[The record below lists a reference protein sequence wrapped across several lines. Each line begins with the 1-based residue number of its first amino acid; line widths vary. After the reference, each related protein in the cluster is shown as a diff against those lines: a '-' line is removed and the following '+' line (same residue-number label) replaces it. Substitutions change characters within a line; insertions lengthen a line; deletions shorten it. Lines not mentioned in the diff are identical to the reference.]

1 MRVFPRIGYRNV
13 RIRAGSARRLPSY
26 LQPATVLMS
35 LEVLLLAG
43 AILFLFSGSRVA
55 YINRLGSRADA
66 FALAALL
73 CAFAG
78 LHYLLQRRIV
88 PAVKR
93 RRAPQPYDERRI
105 LLDMGEATRRATN
118 VHQLY
123 RLIVEMIADALRT
136 ERVSIFVREDS
147 TGDFVC
153 RISSEALVAA
163 NERPSLAGQRSDG
176 QPQKTSET
184 HAVLPG
190 DAFVVKRLRHL
201 AIPLKIE
208 EHDLE
213 TWMRALSAEPESVRE
228 ERARECLTLERAGA
242 RLLLQIKM
250 KDQLVG
256 ILSLGRRVG
265 AHEFSAKDKEMLMSV
280 AGQLALIIENS
291 KLAERMVEEE
301 RLRRELALAAEV
313 QQNLFPENPPSTAS
327 LELAALCQPA
337 RMVGGD
343 YYDFIVFDNEQIGIA
358 VADVAGKGISAA
370 LLMSTV
376 QASLRSQVM
385 ANRASVETPDSI
397 AALVSSM
404 NRLLC
409 RSTGTSSYVT
419 FFYAQYDEST
429 ARLTYV
435 NAGHNPP
442 LLVRAAQQSNAQGK
456 PGSLLRC
463 TKLTTGGLVIGLF
476 EDCRYVEESIELQSG
491 DLILA
496 YTDGVSEALNI
507 YGEEFGED
515 RLEDAL
521 VAASH
526 LSVNEIRDDL
536 MRRIREWCA
545 GAPQHDDSTLVLL
558 KVK

>member
-1 MRVFPRIGYRNV
+1 MRVFPRIGYRQF
-13 RIRAGSARRLPSY
+13 RIRPGSVRRLPSR
-26 LQPATVLMS
+26 LKPASVL
-35 LEVLLLAG
+35 LFVEVLVLAG
-43 AILFLFSGSRVA
+43 AILFLFTGSRLA
-55 YINRLGSRADA
+55 YINHLGARADA
-66 FALAALL
+66 LALALLL
-73 CAFAG
+73 CAFAL
-78 LHYLLQRRIV
+78 LHYFLQRRIV
-88 PAVKR
+88 PAVAR

-118 VHQLY
+118 ISQLY
-123 RLIVEMIADALRT
+123 KIIVGMISDALRT

-147 TGDFVC
+147 TGDFIC
-153 RISSEALVAA
+153 RMSSAIEMTAA
-163 NERPSLAGQRSDG
+163 GGETRPSNG
-176 QPQKTSET
+176 QPQKNSAQHT
-184 HAVLPG
+184 VLPG
-190 DAFVVKRLRHL
+190 NAFVVKRLRHL
-201 AIPLKIE
+201 AIPLRIE

-228 ERARECLTLERAGA
+228 ERARECLTLEQTGA

-256 ILSLGRRVG
+256 ILSLGRRYA

-313 QQNLFPENPPSTAS
+313 QQKLFPEHPPTAAS
-327 LELAALCQPA
+327 LELSAFCQPA

-343 YYDFIVFDNEQIGIA
+343 YYDFLVFDNEQIGIA

-376 QASLRSQVM
+376 QASLRSQAM
-385 ANRASVETPDSI
+385 ANHASVGTSDSI
-397 AALVSSM
+397 AGLVSSM

-419 FFYAQYDEST
+419 FFYAQYDEAT

-442 LLVRAAQQSNAQGK
+442 LLLRKQNQSTAKNGAR
-456 PGSLLRC
+456 RC

-476 EDCRYVEESIELQSG
+476 EDCRYVEETIELQSG

-507 YGEEFGED
+507 HGEEFGED

-521 VAASH
+521 IAASH
-526 LSVNEIRDDL
+526 LSASEIRDRL
-536 MRRIREWCA
+536 MRHIQDWCA

-558 KVK
+558 RVK

>member
-13 RIRAGSARRLPSY
+13 RIRAGSVRRWPSR
-26 LQPATVLMS
+26 LQAVPVLLF
-35 LEVLLLAG
+35 LEVSLLAG
-43 AILFLFSGSRVA
+43 AMLFIFTGSRIA
-55 YINRLGSRADA
+55 YINHLGSRADA
-66 FALAALL
+66 FALAILL

-78 LHYLLQRRIV
+78 LHFLLQQRIV

-118 VHQLY
+118 VSQLY
-123 RLIVEMIADALRT
+123 KLIVRMVADALRT

-153 RISSEALVAA
+153 RMSSDA
-163 NERPSLAGQRSDG
+163 NTTVGGETLRRNGQRSAAE
-176 QPQKTSET
+176 QQEISET
-184 HAVLPG
+184 PRAVLPG

-213 TWMRALSAEPESVRE
+213 TWMRALSAEPEAVRE
-228 ERARECLTLERAGA
+228 ERARECQTLEQVGS

-256 ILSLGRRVG
+256 ILSLGRRYA

-301 RLRRELALAAEV
+301 RLRRELSLAAEV
-313 QQNLFPENPPSTAS
+313 QQKLFPESPPVADS
-327 LELAALCQPA
+327 LELAAFCQPA

-343 YYDFIVFDNEQIGIA
+343 YYDFIVFDNKQLGIA

-376 QASLRSQVM
+376 QASLRSQAM
-385 ANRASVETPDSI
+385 ANHASVETSGSI
-397 AALVSSM
+397 AGLVSSM

-419 FFYAQYDEST
+419 FFYAQYDESS

-442 LLVRAAQQSNAQGK
+442 LLVRATQSNDDGKQGA
-456 PGSLLRC
+456 PRC

-476 EDCRYVEESIELQSG
+476 EDSRYVEETIEMQSG
-491 DLILA
+491 DLLLA
-496 YTDGVSEALNI
+496 YTDGVSEALNLQ
-507 YGEEFGED
+507 GEEFGED
-515 RLEDAL
+515 RLEAAL

-526 LSVNEIRDDL
+526 LSANEIRDKL
-536 MRRIREWCA
+536 MRQIREWCA
-545 GAPQHDDSTLVLL
+545 GTAQHDDSTLVLL

>member
-1 MRVFPRIGYRNV
+1 
-13 RIRAGSARRLPSY
+13 
-26 LQPATVLMS
+26 LQSATVLIF

-43 AILFLFSGSRVA
+43 AILFLFTGSRVA

-66 FALAALL
+66 LALAALL
-73 CAFAG
+73 CVFAG
-78 LHYLLQRRIV
+78 LHYFLQRRIV

-118 VHQLY
+118 VSQLY
-123 RLIVEMIADALRT
+123 KLIVGMIADALRT

-153 RISSEALVAA
+153 RMSSDVVVAA
-163 NERPSLAGQRSDG
+163 NETPPPLANQRSNG
-176 QPQKTSET
+176 QPQKLSEP
-184 HAVLPG
+184 HAVLPS

-228 ERARECLTLERAGA
+228 ERARECLTLEKAGA

-256 ILSLGRRVG
+256 ILSLGRRAG

-301 RLRRELALAAEV
+301 RLRRELSLAAEV
-313 QQNLFPENPPSTAS
+313 QQKLFPENPPATAS

-343 YYDFIVFDNEQIGIA
+343 YYDFIVFDNKQLGIA

-376 QASLRSQVM
+376 QASLRSQAM
-385 ANRASVETPDSI
+385 ANHASVETPDSI
-397 AALVSSM
+397 AALVSAM

-409 RSTGTSSYVT
+409 RSTGTASYVT

-442 LLVRAAQQSNAQGK
+442 LLVRAAQQPTAQGK
-456 PGSLLRC
+456 NGARRC

-476 EDCRYVEESIELQSG
+476 EDCRYVEESIELHSG

>member
-1 MRVFPRIGYRNV
+1 MRVFPRIGYRQV
-13 RIRAGSARRLPSY
+13 RVRAGSIRRLPFL
-26 LQPATVLMS
+26 LQAAPVLIF

-43 AILFLFSGSRVA
+43 AMLFIFTGSRIA

-73 CAFAG
+73 CAFAA
-78 LHYLLQRRIV
+78 LHYFLQRRVV

-118 VHQLY
+118 VSQLY
-123 RLIVEMIADALRT
+123 KLIVGMTADALRT
-136 ERVSIFVREDS
+136 ERVSIFVREDA

-153 RISSEALVAA
+153 RMSSDDMVATG
-163 NERPSLAGQRSDG
+163 ETPPLAGQRANG
-176 QPQKTSET
+176 QPQKTSEPQ
-184 HAVLPG
+184 AVLPS

-201 AIPLKIE
+201 AIPLKVE

-213 TWMRALSAEPESVRE
+213 TWMRALSAEPQAVRE
-228 ERARECLTLERAGA
+228 ERARECLTLEKVGA

-313 QQNLFPENPPSTAS
+313 QQKLFPENPPATTS
-327 LELAALCQPA
+327 LELAAHCQPA

-343 YYDFIVFDNEQIGIA
+343 YYDFIVFDNEQLGIA

-376 QASLRSQVM
+376 QASLRSQAM
-385 ANRASVETPDSI
+385 ANHASVETADSI
-397 AALVSSM
+397 AGLVSSM

-442 LLVRAAQQSNAQGK
+442 LLVRASQRSTDEGK
-456 PGSLLRC
+456 NGAPRC

-476 EDCRYVEESIELQSG
+476 EDSRYVEESIKLESG